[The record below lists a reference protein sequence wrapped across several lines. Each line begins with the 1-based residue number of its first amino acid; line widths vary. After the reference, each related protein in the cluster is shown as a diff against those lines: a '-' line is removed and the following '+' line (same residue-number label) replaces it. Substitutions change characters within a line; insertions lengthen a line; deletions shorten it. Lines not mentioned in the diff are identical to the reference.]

1 MIQFYAQPYSLDH
14 TGFYF
19 DSIEQFDNGMKQLNK
34 RGCEEVEIQFIDGD
48 EDLGRCCQNKCFCT
62 TIYG

>member
-1 MIQFYAQPYSLDH
+1 MTTFYAQPYSLDH

-19 DSIEQFDNGMKQLNK
+19 DSLEQYETGMQQLEA

-48 EDLGRCCQNKCFCT
+48 DPLAKL
-62 TIYG
+62 